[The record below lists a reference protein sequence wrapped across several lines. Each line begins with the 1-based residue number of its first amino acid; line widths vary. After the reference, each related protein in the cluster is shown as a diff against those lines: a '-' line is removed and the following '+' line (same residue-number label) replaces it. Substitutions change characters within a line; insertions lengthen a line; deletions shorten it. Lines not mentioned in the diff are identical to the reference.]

1 MQDNQ
6 LEAQPGSR
14 LPVVVDSHGREVER
28 NALVQREQTVG
39 GPVPCR
45 ALPCQPFMPALLQFV
60 LCQLPLPGASSVACP
75 RIHRIPT

>member
-1 MQDNQ
+1 VQDNQ

-39 GPVPCR
+39 GPEPVPCR
-45 ALPCQPFMPALLQFV
+45 ALPCQLCMPALMQLV
-60 LCQLPLPGASSVACP
+60 VCQLPLPGASSAA
-75 RIHRIPT
+75 